1 MVLCGLI
8 ALIERITMIYDLQK
22 APMLK
27 RISAYLLD
35 VILLLIVIT
44 GAAFGLSAMLGYDAY
59 VEKLENIYA
68 DYEAEYGIDFD
79 ISQEEFAALSGEEQK
94 LYEDVNRLM
103 NENEEAIEAYN
114 MSVNLALVI
123 ASVSILVGYLLLEFI
138 VPIILKNGQT
148 VGKKVFGI
156 ALMRQ
161 DGVRITNLMLFVR
174 TVLGKCT
181 VETMV
186 PAYIMIM
193 IIFGSL
199 GMTGTV
205 ILVGM
210 AVLQIALITTSKT
223 NSAIHDMMAAT
234 VAVDIHSQMIFE
246 SAEELL
252 AYKNKLHA
260 ENAAKDSY
268 IP

>member
-1 MVLCGLI
+1 
-8 ALIERITMIYDLQK
+8 MIYDLQK
-22 APMLK
+22 AGLLK
-27 RISAYLLD
+27 RASAFLLD
-35 VILLLIVIT
+35 VILLMIVVT
-44 GAAFGLSAMLGYDAY
+44 GAAFGLSALFGYDRY
-59 VEKLENIYA
+59 VEKLDAIYEE
-68 DYEAEYGIDFD
+68 YELQYGIDFD
-79 ISQEEFAALSGEEQK
+79 ISQEDFAALSAEEQK
-94 LYEDVNRLM
+94 VYEDVNRLM

-123 ASVSILVGYLLLEFI
+123 ASLSILSGYLLLEFL

-161 DGVRITNLMLFVR
+161 DGVKITNLMLFVR

-186 PAYIMIM
+186 PAYILIM

-205 ILVGM
+205 ILAGI
-210 AVLQIALITTSKT
+210 AILQLALVLTSGY

-260 ENAAKDSY
+260 QTVARDSY

>member
-1 MVLCGLI
+1 
-8 ALIERITMIYDLQK
+8 MIYDLQK
-22 APMLK
+22 AGMLK
-27 RISAYLLD
+27 RISAYILD
-35 VILLLIVIT
+35 VILLLVVIT
-44 GAAFGLSAMLGYDAY
+44 GAAFGLSAVLGYDAY

-68 DYEAEYGIDFD
+68 EYEEEYGIDFD
-79 ISQEEFAALSGEEQK
+79 ISQEEYAALSREEQK
-94 LYEDVNRLM
+94 VYEDVNRLM

-123 ASVSILVGYLLLEFI
+123 ASVSILTGYLLLEFI

-156 ALMRQ
+156 ALIRQ
-161 DGVRITNLMLFVR
+161 DGVKVTNLMLFIR

-186 PAYIMIM
+186 PAYILIM

-205 ILVGM
+205 ILAGM
-210 AVLQIALITTSKT
+210 AILQIALVATSKN

-234 VAVDIHSQMIFE
+234 VAVDLSSQMIFE
-246 SAEELL
+246 NEAELI

-260 ENAAKDSY
+260 ENAAKDKY